1 MPGKMTVLDRL
12 IKEGKIKPRLG
23 STEMQEGFVR
33 DPLNFPIKTHKA
45 IREYEGP
52 RANKI
57 LSMTPER
64 EVYQQGIEARMQPKY
79 LKADEN
85 VNETYENM
93 DAFKDEW
100 NESVAQAK
108 EDMLSDW
115 QDELENAATDEPY
128 GYSLEVEPQSTDLR
142 DYWPDYGRGPDEII
156 NDFDAAQDRYFS
168 ARDERN
174 YLRTPGAWM
183 QEQTMTPRYRNYQRA
198 MQQRAANMAMGRD
211 LSRRYAIAYNNLLR
225 RGLAPAEARMY
236 MREYFGGR

>member
-12 IKEGKIKPRLG
+12 IKEGRIKKAPFGNAKYAVDEL
-23 STEMQEGFVR
+23 S
-33 DPLNFPIKTHKA
+33 FPA
-45 IREYEGP
+45 IREMDG
-52 RANKI
+52 RLVGGTARK
-57 LSMTPER
+57 MTPER
-64 EVYQQGIEARMQPKY
+64 EVYQKGIEARLSPK
-79 LKADEN
+79 LRKAEEN

-100 NESVAQAK
+100 NDAVEQAK

-115 QDELENAATDEPY
+115 QDKLEGAATDEPY
-128 GYSLEVEPQSTDLR
+128 SYSLEVEPSSTNLR
-142 DYWPDYGRGPDEII
+142 DYWPNYHYREPDEII
-156 NDFDAAQDRYFS
+156 EDFDTAQDKYFS

-174 YLRTPGAWM
+174 YLRGPGGWM

-225 RGLAPAEARMY
+225 RGLTPAEARMY

>member
-12 IKEGKIKPRLG
+12 IGSGKIKKSPFGNAKYAVDEL
-23 STEMQEGFVR
+23 S
-33 DPLNFPIKTHKA
+33 FPS
-45 IREYEGP
+45 IREMDGKLVGGTA
-52 RANKI
+52 RK
-57 LSMTPER
+57 MTPER
-64 EVYQQGIEARMQPKY
+64 VVYQQGIEARMQPKY

-85 VNETYENM
+85 VNEAYENM

-100 NESVAQAK
+100 NEAVEQAK

-115 QDELENAATDEPY
+115 QDELEGAATDEPY
-128 GYSLEVEPQSTDLR
+128 RYSLEVEPQSTDLR
-142 DYWPDYGRGPDEII
+142 DYWPNYHYREPDEII
-156 NDFDAAQDRYFS
+156 DDYDAAQDRYFS

-174 YLRTPGAWM
+174 HLRSPEVWM

-225 RGLAPAEARMY
+225 RGLTPAEARMY